1 MAEERSEAPA
11 EAPGS
16 SPNQD
21 ERDNGAETAGS
32 GSGSGEIFT
41 SSDSSPETRNDPVAS
56 GDHGYSVYLVN
67 QDGQEGRFSSGLDA
81 AQEIPPNSEVNHCE
95 QHPEMHHCEQ
105 HPEERHCE
113 QHPEEHHC
121 EQHSQQELNHRH
133 HQKQHH
139 TTQQEFSY
147 VPASQVCFLDISVQC
162 IRNSSK
168 FTEDLCVER
177 GV

>member
-1 MAEERSEAPA
+1 MAEERSEAPV
-11 EAPGS
+11 EEPGS

-95 QHPEMHHCEQ
+95 QHPE
-105 HPEERHCE
+105 
-113 QHPEEHHC
+113 EHHC